1 MSVEVDFVQSGQV
14 SQAAGTQVPWFISA
28 PWMRSNHFYGLS
40 FVPDSNR
47 SNLQV
52 VSLSFLNDPAG
63 NVSVQAVIQNNG
75 EDAVFRAALIQ
86 APSEF

>member
-1 MSVEVDFVQSGQV
+1 MSVEVDFVQSDQAM
-14 SQAAGTQVPWFISA
+14 QAAGTQRPWAVSA
-28 PWMRSNHFYGLS
+28 SWLDDRHLYALS

-52 VSLSFLNDPAG
+52 VSQSFVNDPAG
-63 NVSVQAVIQNNG
+63 NISFEVVINNNG

-86 APSEF
+86 APSKF